1 MPTGL
6 GSRPTF
12 SCSHPRSSRY
22 ISCKTVEDSHAND
35 DSTTDIYPSVYI
47 LVKSYSE
54 NQVSPR
60 LQGCQSQASESS
72 GPSKVAPRNPCH
84 RSPELATQGPTV
96 LSVRES
102 PCRRSTA
109 S

>member
-22 ISCKTVEDSHAND
+22 ISFARQWKIV
-35 DSTTDIYPSVYI
+35 SVYI

-54 NQVSPR
+54 NQALPR
-60 LQGCQSQASESS
+60 LQGCLSQASESS
-72 GPSKVAPRNPCH
+72 EPSKVAPRNPCH

-102 PCRRSTA
+102 PSRRSTETCL
-109 S
+109 